1 MWSIIGIHSFIY
13 VPICIKTPSGAALH
27 PSSCTLCAPFLALVD
42 REAPQPDAIRSI
54 PLLHVD
60 AQSSTTPTSE
70 GINIIHCFADPNTRV
85 EFSLDNEV
93 PQVCVNTKSK
103 KIQKHKNM
111 FRFGVNASRA
121 TSVFPRISL
130 SGFVHWNIRSIFLL
144 DVVTIAHRFHIIR
157 SWSSRTL
164 SLVRLKHTPL

>member
-13 VPICIKTPSGAALH
+13 LPICIKTPAGAALH
-27 PSSCTLCAPFLALVD
+27 PSSCTLCAPFLVLVG

-60 AQSSTTPTSE
+60 AQSSTTPAME

-103 KIQKHKNM
+103 KIQKHKICSALVSM
-111 FRFGVNASRA
+111 PRERLPFSLGFRFLALYIG
-121 TSVFPRISL
+121 ISDP
-130 SGFVHWNIRSIFLL
+130 SFLL
-144 DVVTIAHRFHIIR
+144 DAVTIAPRFHIIR

-164 SLVRLKHTPL
+164 LLVRLKHIPP